1 MGKDAIAAEL
11 EYRIAVDRRHFAG
24 QLPERVAIAWR
35 GYCAGLL
42 EWGVI
47 DVKHHDRLLQSLP
60 DIENDPVRDILLGR
74 EDSSD

>member
-1 MGKDAIAAEL
+1 VDKDAIADEL
-11 EYRIAVDRRHFAG
+11 DQRIAVDRKHFGG